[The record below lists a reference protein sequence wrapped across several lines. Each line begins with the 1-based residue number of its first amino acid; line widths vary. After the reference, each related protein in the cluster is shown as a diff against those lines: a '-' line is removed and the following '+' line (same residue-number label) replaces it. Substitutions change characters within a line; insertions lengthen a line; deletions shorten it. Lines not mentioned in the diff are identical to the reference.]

1 MIGETVGPYRIVEEL
16 GGGGMGVVYRGEDVR
31 LGRPVAIKFLPP
43 ALSADRAA
51 AERFQREARAAS
63 ALNHPNI
70 CTVYD
75 VGEHAG
81 RQFIVME
88 LLEGQTLRRLIEE
101 KPTDIDR
108 TVDLAI
114 EIADALDA
122 AHTRGIVHRD
132 IKPANIFVT
141 ARGHAKVLDFGLA
154 KLAPQAGAAA
164 PAEAAMPTASAH
176 DHLTTPGVAMGTT
189 AYMSPEQA
197 RGDDVDVRSD
207 LFSFGCV
214 MYEMVTGQ
222 RPFHGKSTVTLV
234 DAILHGDPTA
244 PVRLNPAV
252 PPELE
257 RIILRLLEKDRDL
270 RYQEAAD
277 LRAEL
282 RRLRRDSGHGSRPS
296 HEIPVPA
303 SRKAGRRW
311 LRIAALA
318 AIVVAGVGVAAYL
331 FSSRTP
337 ALAAE
342 DEILVADVANST
354 GEPVFDDTLR
364 QALLV
369 QIQQSPYLNVVSQD
383 RIRDALRFMSRAPN
397 ESITG
402 AAAREVCQRLS
413 VKAMLEGSI
422 ARLGSQYVLTLNA
435 INCATGE
442 ILATRQTQV
451 SRPEEALAA
460 IGDGAW
466 SMRRDL
472 GESLASI
479 EKYDVPVAEATTG
492 SLEALKAFT
501 TGLKLFQ
508 ASQYQ
513 QAIGHFERATALDP
527 GFAAAW
533 AQMGTAYSN
542 VGDFNKARALAA
554 KAWGLRDRVSE
565 RERFYIESRY
575 YASTV
580 GDLEEAIRVCE
591 VWAGVYPR
599 DFAPRNNIGVYG
611 IELGRF
617 ERSLDAYLEARRLA
631 PTNAATLA
639 NVAWG
644 YANLNRMD
652 EAKKAAEEALARFP
666 TSLSARQ
673 AVIVVSQM
681 SGEHRRA
688 DELVAAGRAA
698 GESEMI
704 HAGTYGAIVEG
715 RMRVAR
721 EFAAEELNIIGSR
734 RPAHR
739 LDVLLEL
746 ALAEWLYGFPDRAR
760 TLLGETVNLVPDA
773 QAPRGAAAVFGLAG
787 DARRARA
794 IMAAQNAEWPK
805 ATLVQSAWIPIGRA
819 AIDLSEGRP
828 KDALTAIGPAGPYE
842 RGVYFASF
850 VRGMALMGTGDPRGA
865 AEAFRSGRQRVV
877 QLPSSVGAASSAW
890 LARALAASG
899 DAAGAREAYD
909 DFFRRWKRAD
919 ADVPLLVQTRAEFA
933 KLASSQAAR

>member
-16 GGGGMGVVYRGEDVR
+16 GGGGMGVVYRAEDVR
-31 LGRPVAIKFLPP
+31 LGRAVAVKFLPP

-88 LLEGQTLRRLIEE
+88 LLEGQTLRRLVEE
-101 KPTDIDR
+101 KPPDIDR
-108 TVDLAI
+108 AIDLAI

-122 AHTRGIVHRD
+122 AHSRGIVHRD

-154 KLAPQAGAAA
+154 KLAPQPGAAA

-214 MYEMVTGQ
+214 IYEMVTRQ
-222 RPFHGKSTVTLV
+222 RPFQGKSTVTLV
-234 DAILHGDPTA
+234 DAILHASPTA

-252 PPELE
+252 PPELD
-257 RIILRLLEKDRDL
+257 RIILGLLEKDRDL
-270 RYQEAAD
+270 RYQSAAD

-282 RRLRRDSGHGSRPS
+282 RRFRRDTGHGSRDS
-296 HEIPVPA
+296 HELHTPA

-311 LRIAALA
+311 LRVAALA
-318 AIVVAGVGVAAYL
+318 VVVVAALAVAAYL

-513 QAIGHFERATALDP
+513 QSIGHFERATTLDP

-542 VGDFNKARALAA
+542 LGDFDKARALAA

-575 YASTV
+575 YASTT
-580 GDLEEAIRVCE
+580 GELEEAIRVCE

-599 DFAPRNNIGVYG
+599 DYAPRNNIGVYG

-617 ERSLDAYLEARRLA
+617 ERSLEAYLEARRLA
-631 PTNAATLA
+631 PNNAATLA

-681 SGEHRRA
+681 SREHRRA

-698 GESEMI
+698 GEGEMI
-704 HAGTYGAIVEG
+704 HAGMYGAIVEG
-715 RMRVAR
+715 RMRAAR
-721 EFAAEELNIIGSR
+721 EFAAEELVRQPCSAWPAMPGGRARSWQRRTPNGRKQRSCR
-734 RPAHR
+734 ARGFRSVAPRSTCRRVGRRTRSPRSDRPAR
-739 LDVLLEL
+739 TSAPCTSPRSYAAWRSW
-746 ALAEWLYGFPDRAR
+746 ALAIRA
-760 TLLGETVNLVPDA
+760 
-773 QAPRGAAAVFGLAG
+773 APPRRSARGASASCSC
-787 DARRARA
+787 RH
-794 IMAAQNAEWPK
+794 
-805 ATLVQSAWIPIGRA
+805 QSAPSRLPGSAGHLPRQEMRPARGR
-819 AIDLSEGRP
+819 RM
-828 KDALTAIGPAGPYE
+828 T
-842 RGVYFASF
+842 
-850 VRGMALMGTGDPRGA
+850 T
-865 AEAFRSGRQRVV
+865 
-877 QLPSSVGAASSAW
+877 SSVAGNAPTRMCRSWSRHAPKPRSSEN
-890 LARALAASG
+890 LKS
-899 DAAGAREAYD
+899 
-909 DFFRRWKRAD
+909 
-919 ADVPLLVQTRAEFA
+919 
-933 KLASSQAAR
+933 

>member
-1 MIGETVGPYRIVEEL
+1 
-16 GGGGMGVVYRGEDVR
+16 
-31 LGRPVAIKFLPP
+31 
-43 ALSADRAA
+43 
-51 AERFQREARAAS
+51 ARAAS

-890 LARALAASG
+890 LGRALAASG

>member
-70 CTVYD
+70 CTVHD

-101 KPTDIDR
+101 KPTEIDR
-108 TVDLAI
+108 TIDLAI

-154 KLAPQAGAAA
+154 KLAPQPGAAA

-214 MYEMVTGQ
+214 IYEMVTRQ
-222 RPFHGKSTVTLV
+222 RPFQGKSTVTLV
-234 DAILHGDPTA
+234 DAILHASPTA

-257 RIILRLLEKDRDL
+257 RIILGLLEKDRDL
-270 RYQEAAD
+270 RYQSAAD

-282 RRLRRDSGHGSRPS
+282 RRLRRDSDVGHGLRRSTEAPTAR
-296 HEIPVPA
+296 
-303 SRKAGRRW
+303 RRW
-311 LRIAALA
+311 GRIAPVAALVVG
-318 AIVVAGVGVAAYL
+318 AIVAGAYV

-342 DEILVADVANST
+342 DEILVADLTNTT

-402 AAAREVCQRLS
+402 AAAREICQRLS
-413 VKAMLEGSI
+413 VKAMFEGSI

-442 ILATRQTQV
+442 ILATRQAQV
-451 SRPEEALAA
+451 SRPEEALGA
-460 IGDGAW
+460 IGDAAS

-513 QAIGHFERATALDP
+513 QAIGHFERATTIDP

-533 AQMGTAYSN
+533 AQMGTASFN
-542 VGDFNKARALAA
+542 VGDLAQSRAFST
-554 KAWGLRDRVSE
+554 KAWDLRDRVSD

-575 YASTV
+575 YASAT
-580 GDLEEAIRVCE
+580 GELEEAIRVCE
-591 VWAGVYPR
+591 VWAGAYPR
-599 DFAPRNNIGVYG
+599 DHAPRNNIGVYG

-617 ERSLDAYLEARRLA
+617 EQALEAYLEARRLA
-631 PTNAATLA
+631 PFSSGAAA

-644 YANLNRMD
+644 YAQLNRMA
-652 EAKKAAEEALARFP
+652 EAQKAAEEAVARFP
-666 TSLSARQ
+666 ASVFARQ
-673 AVIVVSQM
+673 AAIAAAQM
-681 SGEHRRA
+681 TGDYARV

-698 GESEMI
+698 GEAELL
-704 HAGTYGAIVEG
+704 HAGMYGAIWEG
-715 RMRVAR
+715 RMDVAR
-721 EFAAEELNIIGSR
+721 AFASEELNILGQR

-746 ALAEWLYGFPDRAR
+746 ALSEWLYGWQDRAR
-760 TLLGETVNLVPDA
+760 ARLAETVDLVPDP
-773 QAPRGAAAVFGLAG
+773 QMPRGAAAVFGLAG
-787 DARRARA
+787 NAPRARA
-794 IMAAQNAEWPK
+794 IMAAQAVEWPK
-805 ATLVQSAWIPIGRA
+805 ATLVQGAWLPIGRA
-819 AIDLSEGRP
+819 VIDLFEGRP
-828 KDALTAIGPAGPYE
+828 KEALVAIGPAGPYE
-842 RGVYFASF
+842 RGVHFAGF
-850 VRGMALMGTGDPRGA
+850 VRGLALMRSGDPRGA
-865 AEAFRSGRQRVV
+865 AEAFRAARERTT
-877 QLPSSVGAASSAW
+877 QLPVSIGAASSVW
-890 LARALAASG
+890 LARALAAAG
-899 DAAGAREAYD
+899 DPASAREAYD
-909 DFFRRWKRAD
+909 YFFDRWKRAD
-919 ADVPLLVQTRAEFA
+919 ADVPLLVQARAESA
-933 KLASSQAAR
+933 KLGQP